1 MNKKYWVLSYLSA
14 GFLLAVTIGCTSTT
28 TLPALSTSK
37 TTPAT
42 ATPTHS
48 VSTATP
54 VITNTFTATWMNTFT
69 ATSTATMTKTNT
81 PTFTVTNTATITNT
95 PTITNTVAFTS
106 TFTPAATA
114 TPIHNQVWSTFDS
127 SPWAGG
133 PVPYT
138 PPWPYTSNSI
148 VGSGGSSVT
157 VDVNSEP
164 AAGTAGS
171 SSPYGLE
178 YHGTYVAGDLISTST
193 EYGPAPSSG
202 CNATNAIWVPNNEVL
217 SIMVYASQPTTV
229 VNVNML
235 DVTGD
240 QIQIRLY
247 NGVVPAGKWTN
258 LIMQIGMNVTT
269 SSVNSPWMQV
279 SGVGFKLANVVVIGL
294 DYKTVPGPYDFFL
307 DNMYFLSW

>member
-1 MNKKYWVLSYLSA
+1 
-14 GFLLAVTIGCTSTT
+14 
-28 TLPALSTSK
+28 
-37 TTPAT
+37 
-42 ATPTHS
+42 
-48 VSTATP
+48 
-54 VITNTFTATWMNTFT
+54 
-69 ATSTATMTKTNT
+69 
-81 PTFTVTNTATITNT
+81 
-95 PTITNTVAFTS
+95 
-106 TFTPAATA
+106 
-114 TPIHNQVWSTFDS
+114 
-127 SPWAGG
+127 
-133 PVPYT
+133 
-138 PPWPYTSNSI
+138 
-148 VGSGGSSVT
+148 VGSGGSNVT

-193 EYGPAPSSG
+193 EYGPSPASG

-229 VNVNML
+229 VNVNMV

-279 SGVGFKLANVVVIGL
+279 SGVGFKLANVVIIGL